1 MRLRAVVDRLGGLD
15 IVVNNAGVGVV
26 GPLIVE
32 TTDEQWRGDRR
43 HADRGLL
50 LHAGGRAAPAAA
62 GHGSVVNIASVR
74 GLTSNPGRIAYC
86 AAKAAVLMMTKVAAG
101 EWGPRNVRANAIC
114 PGWQRT
120 PMSEADLASGVVTE
134 QQLLDAVPLGRLGE
148 PREIARLVAYLC
160 GPDAGYISGAEI
172 TVDGG

>member
-1 MRLRAVVDRLGGLD
+1 M
-15 IVVNNAGVGVV
+15 
-26 GPLIVE
+26 
-32 TTDEQWRGDRR
+32 
-43 HADRGLL
+43 
-50 LHAGGRAAPAAA
+50 RAAARHLLPQ

-172 TVDGG
+172 TVDGGMITIPSDGTVPR